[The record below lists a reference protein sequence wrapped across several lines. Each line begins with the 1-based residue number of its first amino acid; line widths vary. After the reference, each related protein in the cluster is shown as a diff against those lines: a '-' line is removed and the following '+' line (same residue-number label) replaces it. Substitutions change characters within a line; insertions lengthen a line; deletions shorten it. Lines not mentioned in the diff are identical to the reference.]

1 MRPALIYGGTIK
13 IMALEIFGKLAIA
26 WGTSITSRALLADI
40 DAAAIT
46 AYVVERR
53 SMSKASGTINIALAT
68 LKRPSMLAHD
78 YGKLGNAS
86 KQDDKA

>member
-1 MRPALIYGGTIK
+1 M
-13 IMALEIFGKLAIA
+13 
-26 WGTSITSRALLADI
+26 ADI

-78 YGKLGNAS
+78 YGKLANVPVNRMLKPNAPRS
-86 KQDDKA
+86 GFFELAQFQAVSAELPADLALVVSIGYT